1 MPQDTAAEML
11 TPAKKVNRLPVNLFC
26 VTRLPYRH
34 FLPNRRKAV
43 YLIASAKGEVGM
55 RLRLFM
61 ILILL
66 LWGGLASAEPAP
78 IRVVTIHDPITPVT
92 ARFLQRNME
101 EAARQSER
109 LLLVELDTPGGL
121 DTAMREIVK
130 ELFASPVVVVVYVAP
145 SGARAASA
153 GAIICLAADL
163 CAMAP
168 GTNIGAAHP
177 VAFGEKIDPT
187 MEVKLVNDAEAY
199 AESIARQR
207 GRNETLARQMVRESL
222 SLSAGKALEG
232 KVIDLIARDRADL
245 LQQLEGRQ
253 LMKGGQKLR
262 LQLQGAKVTAAEMTR
277 VEQIRNVISNPNVA
291 YVLMMLGMLGIFF
304 ELSNPGV
311 ILPGVIGAI
320 SLLLAFFAFQTL
332 PVNYAGILLI
342 LLALVLFIAE
352 IKVVSHGMLSVGGLI
367 AMVLGSLLLFE
378 SPEPW
383 LRLSWNVILLT
394 VLVTAGFF
402 ILIVRKAL
410 AAHRRRPTTGQEG
423 LIGEEGT
430 AQSPIDP
437 VGKIFVRGEYW
448 EARSD
453 TPIAAGETVV
463 VEAVEGMQL
472 KVKRVL

>member
-1 MPQDTAAEML
+1 
-11 TPAKKVNRLPVNLFC
+11 
-26 VTRLPYRH
+26 
-34 FLPNRRKAV
+34 
-43 YLIASAKGEVGM
+43 M
-55 RLRLFM
+55 RLRLFI
-61 ILILL
+61 ILFFL
-66 LWGGLASAEPAP
+66 LWSALVFAEPAT
-78 IRVVTIHDPITPVT
+78 IRVISIHDPITPVT
-92 ARFLQRNME
+92 ARFLQRNLE

-121 DTAMREIVK
+121 DTAMRDIVK
-130 ELFASPVVVVVYVAP
+130 ELFATPVAVVVYVAP

-177 VAFGEKIDPT
+177 VTLGNKVDPT
-187 MEVKLVNDAEAY
+187 MEAKLVNDAEAY
-199 AESIARQR
+199 AEGIARQR
-207 GRNETLARQMVRESL
+207 GRDITLARQMVRDSL
-222 SLSAGKALEG
+222 SLSAEKALEG

-253 LMKGGQKLR
+253 LLKGGREIR

-277 VEQIRNVISNPNVA
+277 VERVRNVISNPNVA
-291 YVLMMLGMLGIFF
+291 YVLLMLGMLGIFF

-311 ILPGVIGAI
+311 ILPGVIGGI

-342 LLALVLFIAE
+342 LLALILFIAE
-352 IKVVSHGMLSVGGLI
+352 IKVVSYGMLTVGGMI

-394 VLVTAGFF
+394 VLLTAGFF
-402 ILIVRKAL
+402 VLVVRKAMT
-410 AAHRRRPTTGQEG
+410 AHRQRPTTGREG
-423 LIGEEGT
+423 LVGEEGT
-430 AQSPIDP
+430 AQSAIAED
-437 VGKIFVRGEYW
+437 GKVFVRGEYW

-453 TPIAAGETVV
+453 ASIAAGEKVV
-463 VEAVEGMQL
+463 VEAVEGMRL
-472 KVKRVL
+472 KVRKVA